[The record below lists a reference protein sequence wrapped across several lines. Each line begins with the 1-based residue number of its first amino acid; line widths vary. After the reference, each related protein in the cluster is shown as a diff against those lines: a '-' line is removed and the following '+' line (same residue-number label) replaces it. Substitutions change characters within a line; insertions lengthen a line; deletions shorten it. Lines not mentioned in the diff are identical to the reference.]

1 MKNTIKRRDI
11 LKGSIAMS
19 AGAVLTGSAYGV
31 PDENPFPP
39 KKIVMAKPES
49 YSPLTY
55 LKKTAAETVPKLA
68 FKAETVEEAEEW
80 KKNLRAALWDIMG
93 ESHTPG
99 KVNPQSRLLET
110 KKFDTYT
117 QEKWE
122 LDVVPG
128 RSMPVYVLL
137 PKSGPHAKKT
147 VLCLHGHGNGARDV
161 IGMPVNE
168 EAGKLIRLINT
179 DYALQVVKRG
189 WCAVAPDL
197 FAFGER
203 VDMVEDARPG
213 FDGGCEK
220 PFLNAVQIGK
230 SLIGI
235 RAKDICTVIDW
246 LGFQKNKFDTSNLTC
261 IGLSGGGMM
270 TMYTAALDDRI
281 KRVLI
286 AGYIT
291 EASGS
296 VLPIR
301 HCSCNYLPRLGQYA
315 DFPDVA
321 GLIAPRFLIVQT
333 GKKDAIFPLVSVE
346 AAVKKIT
353 KVYQVYS
360 RSRNIKLV
368 AHNGYHSFW
377 TPSLDELLV

>member
-1 MKNTIKRRDI
+1 MANTIKRRDI

-19 AGAVLTGSAYGV
+19 AGAVIPGNAYGA

-39 KKIVMAKPES
+39 KKIVMAKPDS

-55 LKKTAAETVPKLA
+55 LKKAAAETAPKYA
-68 FKAETVEEAEEW
+68 FKAGTVQEAEAW
-80 KKNLRAALWDIMG
+80 RKNLRSALWDVLG
-93 ESHTPG
+93 ESHVPG
-99 KVNPQSRLLET
+99 AVNPQSRLLET
-110 KKFDTYT
+110 KTFDSYT
-117 QEKWE
+117 QQKWE

-128 RSMPVYVLL
+128 RSMPVYVLR

-147 VLCLHGHGNGARDV
+147 VLCLHGHGNGARDI

-168 EAGKLIRLINT
+168 EARKLIRTINT
-179 DYALQVVKRG
+179 DYALQVVKKG
-189 WCAVAPDL
+189 WCAVAPEL

-230 SLIGI
+230 TLIGI

-246 LGFQKNKFDTSNLTC
+246 LGYRKNEFDTTSLTC

-281 KRVLI
+281 KRALI
-286 AGYIT
+286 AGYVT

-296 VLPIR
+296 ILAIR
-301 HCSCNYLPRLGQYA
+301 HCSCNYVPRLGQYA

-333 GKKDAIFPLVSVE
+333 GKKDAIFPLESVQ

-353 KVYQVYS
+353 RVYQVYGKP
-360 RSRNIKLV
+360 NDIKL
-368 AHNGYHSFW
+368 HTHDGYHSFW

>member
-1 MKNTIKRRDI
+1 MAKTIKRRDI

-19 AGAVLTGSAYGV
+19 ASAAITGNAYSA

-55 LKKTAAETVPKLA
+55 LNKTAAETVPKFA
-68 FKAETVEEAEEW
+68 FKAGTVPEADEW
-80 KKNLRAALWDIMG
+80 RKNLRATLWEIMG
-93 ESHTPG
+93 ESHVPG
-99 KVNPQSRLLET
+99 AVNPVSRFLET
-110 KKFDTYT
+110 KTFDTYT

-128 RSMPVYVLL
+128 RSMPVYVLK
-137 PKSGPHAKKT
+137 PKSGAHAKKA

-161 IGMPVNE
+161 IGMPANE
-168 EAGKLIRLINT
+168 EAKKLIRLINT

-235 RAKDICTVIDW
+235 RAKDICTLIDW
-246 LGFQKNKFDTSNLTC
+246 LEFQKNKFDTSNLTC

-270 TMYTAALDDRI
+270 TMYTSALDDRI
-281 KRVLI
+281 KRVLV

-301 HCSCNYLPRLGQYA
+301 HCSCNYLPRLGLYA

-333 GKKDAIFPLVSVE
+333 GKKDAIFPIESVE
-346 AAVKKIT
+346 RAVKKIT
-353 KVYQVYS
+353 GVYQVYS
-360 RSRNIKLV
+360 RSRNIKLH